1 MTTDM
6 KEIRGFVGKE
16 GRPKNVGI
24 YVHVPF
30 CLSKCHYCDFCS
42 VTGADEA
49 KKDAYVSRI
58 CSEIGDFADKIKQT
72 GELPQA
78 DTVYFGGGTPT
89 LMSAEQ
95 FARILETVESNF
107 GISECA
113 EITAECNPRS
123 IGLEGL
129 SDLRGL
135 GVNRLSIGMQSIHDS
150 ELRMLGRIHGS
161 GDFLETYGAARKAG
175 FDNISVD
182 LMYGIPSQTRETF
195 KKSVEGLAIL
205 APEHISSYALTVE
218 EGTNFY
224 RRRDSLDLPDEDTV
238 GDMYDDMGEILA
250 KYGYYKYEISNFS
263 KEGRES
269 RHNLKYWT
277 YGNYLG
283 FGSAAHSYFD
293 GVRFAHSRDIDA
305 YIEGK
310 GTIIDVEPIGKREAM
325 NEYVMLGMRLSEGID
340 ILDFKARFGEEPLCV
355 FDKIRQYSPDFVEI
369 TEKRCRFTDK
379 GTFVS
384 NSILSDVLDFGE

>member
-1 MTTDM
+1 MVFDKAFTG
-6 KEIRGFVGKE
+6 RE
-16 GRPKNVGI
+16 GRGRSKTVGI

-30 CLSKCHYCDFCS
+30 CMSKCHYCDFCS
-42 VTGADEA
+42 VTRADEA
-49 KKDAYVSRI
+49 KKDAYASRI
-58 CSEIGDFADKIKQT
+58 CDEIREFAEKIRQT

-95 FARILETVESNF
+95 FSRILETVDSNF
-107 GISECA
+107 GISEGA

-123 IGLEGL
+123 IDGKGL
-129 SDLRGL
+129 SDLRKS

-150 ELRMLGRIHGS
+150 ELRMLGRIHNS
-161 GDFLETYGAARKAG
+161 GDFLETLGEAREAG

-182 LMYGIPSQTRETF
+182 LMYGIPNQTRETF
-195 KKSVEGLAIL
+195 KKSVEGLAML
-205 APEHISSYALTVE
+205 APEHISSYSLTVE
-218 EGTNFY
+218 EETNFY

-238 GDMYDDMGEILA
+238 SDMYADMGEILD
-250 KYGYYKYEISNFS
+250 KHGYHKYEISNFS

-277 YGNYLG
+277 CENYLG

-293 GVRFAHSRDIDA
+293 GIRFAHSRDIDA
-305 YIEGK
+305 YIDGK
-310 GTIIDVEPIGKREAM
+310 STIIDIEPIDKREAM
-325 NEYVMLGMRLSEGID
+325 NEYVMLGMRLSKGID
-340 ILDFKARFGEEPLCV
+340 ILDFKARFGEDFLCIFEKV
-355 FDKIRQYSPDFVEI
+355 KQYSPDFVEI

-379 GTFVS
+379 GMFVS
-384 NSILSDVLDFGE
+384 NSVLSDVLDFGE

>member
-6 KEIRGFVGKE
+6 NRIRGFVGKD
-16 GRPKNVGI
+16 GRPKTVGI
-24 YVHVPF
+24 YVHMPF

-42 VTGADEA
+42 VTGADEG
-49 KKDAYVSRI
+49 KKDLYVSRI
-58 CSEIGDFADKIKQT
+58 CAEIGELADKIKQT

-95 FARILETVESNF
+95 FARILEAVESNF
-107 GISECA
+107 GISQSA

-123 IGLEGL
+123 IDENGL
-129 SDLRGL
+129 SDLRRL

-150 ELRMLGRIHGS
+150 ELRALGRIHGS
-161 GDFLETYGAARKAG
+161 GDFLETFGAARKAG

-182 LMYGIPSQTRETF
+182 LMYGIPNQTRESF
-195 KKSVEGLAIL
+195 KKSVEGLAML

-218 EGTNFY
+218 EETNFH

-238 GDMYDDMGEILA
+238 GDMYDDMCEVLA
-250 KYGYYKYEISNFS
+250 KYGYHRYEISNFS
-263 KEGRES
+263 KDGRES

-277 YGNYLG
+277 GENYLG

-293 GVRFAHSRDIDA
+293 GVRFAHSRDINA

-310 GTIIDVEPIGKREAM
+310 STIIDVEPIDKREAM
-325 NEYVMLGMRLSEGID
+325 NEYVMLGMRLSQGVD
-340 ILDFKARFGEEPLCV
+340 ISSFKDRFGEEIFEV
-355 FDKIRQYSPDFVEI
+355 FGKIRQYSPEFIEI
-369 TEKRCRFTDK
+369 SDQKCRFTER
-379 GTFVS
+379 GVFVS

>member
-1 MTTDM
+1 MTIDM
-6 KEIRGFVGKE
+6 NDIRGFVGKE

-42 VTGADEA
+42 VTGADGS

-58 CSEIGDFADKIKQT
+58 CDEIREFADRIKQT

-95 FARILETVESNF
+95 FARILEAVELNF
-107 GISECA
+107 GISQSA

-123 IGLEGL
+123 ADLKSL
-129 SDLRGL
+129 SRLRKT
-135 GVNRLSIGMQSIHDS
+135 GVNRLSIGMQSIHTR
-150 ELRMLGRIHGS
+150 ELKALGRIHGFR
-161 GDFLETYGAARKAG
+161 DFKVTVCEAKDAG
-175 FDNISVD
+175 FDNISAD
-182 LMYGIPSQTRETF
+182 LMYGIPHQTRESF
-195 KKSVEGLAIL
+195 CESVETLASL
-205 APEHISSYALTVE
+205 APEHISSYCLTVE
-218 EGTNFY
+218 EGTNFH

-238 GDMYDDMGEILA
+238 GDMYDDMCEILA
-250 KYGYYKYEISNFS
+250 KYGYHKYEISNFS
-263 KEGRES
+263 KESKES

-277 YGNYLG
+277 GENYLG

-310 GTIIDVEPIGKREAM
+310 GTIIDVEPIDKREAM
-325 NEYVMLGMRLSEGID
+325 NEYVMLGMRLSQGID
-340 ILDFKARFGEEPLCV
+340 VSSFKERFGEELLEA
-355 FDKIRQYSPDFVEI
+355 FGKIRQYSPEFVEI
-369 TEKRCRFTDK
+369 SDQKCRFTEK
-379 GTFVS
+379 GAFVS

>member
-1 MTTDM
+1 MAFD
-6 KEIRGFVGKE
+6 KRFACRDWRG
-16 GRPKNVGI
+16 RSKNVGI
-24 YVHVPF
+24 YIHVPF

-42 VTGADEA
+42 VTGADDA

-58 CSEIGDFADKIKQT
+58 CSEIKDFADKIKQT

-95 FARILETVESNF
+95 FARILEAVESNF
-107 GISECA
+107 GISQSA

-123 IGLEGL
+123 IDGNGL
-129 SDLRGL
+129 SDLRRL

-161 GDFLETYGAARKAG
+161 GDFLETYDAARGAG

-182 LMYGIPSQTRETF
+182 LMYGIPNQTRETL
-195 KKSVEGLAIL
+195 KKSVEGLAML

-218 EGTNFY
+218 EGTNFH

-238 GDMYDDMGEILA
+238 SDMYADMGEILV
-250 KYGYYKYEISNFS
+250 KYGYHKYEISNFS
-263 KEGRES
+263 KEGGES

-277 YGNYLG
+277 YEDYLG

-310 GTIIDVEPIGKREAM
+310 RTIIDVEPINKLEAM
-325 NEYVMLGMRLSEGID
+325 NEYVMLGMRLSKGID
-340 ILDFKARFGEEPLCV
+340 IFDFKARFGEDLLRV
-355 FDKIRQYSPDFVEI
+355 FDKIKQYSPDFVEI
-369 TEKRCRFTDK
+369 SEKWCRFTDK

-384 NSILSDVLDFGE
+384 NSILSEVLDFGE

>member
-1 MTTDM
+1 MAFD
-6 KEIRGFVGKE
+6 KRFACRDWRG
-16 GRPKNVGI
+16 RSKNVGI
-24 YVHVPF
+24 YIHVPF

-42 VTGADEA
+42 VTGADDA

-58 CSEIGDFADKIKQT
+58 CSEIRDFADKIKQT

-95 FARILETVESNF
+95 FARILEAVESSF
-107 GISECA
+107 GISQSA

-123 IGLEGL
+123 IDGKGL

-135 GVNRLSIGMQSIHDS
+135 GVKRLSIGMQSIHDS

-161 GDFLETYGAARKAG
+161 GDFLETYDAARGAG

-182 LMYGIPSQTRETF
+182 LMYGIPNQTRETF
-195 KKSVEGLAIL
+195 KKSVEGLAML

-218 EGTNFY
+218 EGTNFH

-238 GDMYDDMGEILA
+238 SDMYADMGEILV
-250 KYGYYKYEISNFS
+250 KYGYHKYEISNFS
-263 KEGRES
+263 KEGGES

-277 YGNYLG
+277 YEDYLG

-310 GTIIDVEPIGKREAM
+310 RTIIDVEPINKLEAM
-325 NEYVMLGMRLSEGID
+325 NEYVMLGMRLSKGID
-340 ILDFKARFGEEPLCV
+340 IFDFKARFGEDLLRV
-355 FDKIRQYSPDFVEI
+355 FDKIKQYSPDFVEI
-369 TEKRCRFTDK
+369 SEKWCRFTDK

-384 NSILSDVLDFGE
+384 NSILSEVLDFGE